1 MKYALSG
8 DIGGTKTLLELSQID
23 NGEVVKR
30 DSRRYVSAE
39 FADFS
44 LIMKDFLSHFPVDNS
59 RHISLCLGV
68 AGPVDNR
75 GDYQVADITNLP
87 WCLNSQSLVDEFQ
100 LGSAFIINDFQAVG
114 YGINALN
121 DSEFVSLQQGSV
133 IPQGNRLVI
142 GAGTG
147 LGVGLMI
154 DCGGAY
160 KVLATEG
167 GHIDYCPRSD
177 IEFAFAKFLI
187 QRYGR
192 SCWEFVVSG
201 PGLANLYQF
210 LHQHRGGNTA
220 SLEEVMSADDPS
232 AIISKRALDESDE
245 LAMEALTMF
254 VSNYGAAAGNFALS
268 SLPKGGVFI
277 AGGIAPKILPYLKS
291 STFTQAFNSKG
302 KMQSLCESFSI
313 SVVMNTDVGLIGP
326 RVFAEKEAKS
336 L

>member
-8 DIGGTKTLLELSQID
+8 DIGGTKTLLELSHID

-30 DSRRYVSAE
+30 VSHRYVSAE
-39 FADFS
+39 FTDFS
-44 LIMKDFLSHFPVDNS
+44 LLIKDFLSRFPVDNS
-59 RHISLCLGV
+59 NCIAMCLGV
-68 AGPVDNR
+68 AGPVDNWA
-75 GDYQVADITNLP
+75 DYQIADITNLP

-100 LGSAFIINDFQAVG
+100 LGSVSIINDFQAVG
-114 YGINALN
+114 YGINVLN

-133 IPQGNRLVI
+133 IPKGNRLVI

-154 DCGGAY
+154 DCGGSY

-177 IEFAFAKFLI
+177 IEFAFAQFLI
-187 QRYGR
+187 ERYGR

-201 PGLANLYQF
+201 PGLVNLYQF
-210 LHQHRGGNTA
+210 LHQHRGGNA
-220 SLEEVMSADDPS
+220 GCLAEVMSAADPS
-232 AIISKRALDESDE
+232 AIISERAINESDE
-245 LAMEALTMF
+245 LAIEALKMF
-254 VSNYGAAAGNFALS
+254 VSNYGAVAGNFALS

-277 AGGIAPKILPYLKS
+277 AGGIAPKILPYLKGPA
-291 STFTQAFNSKG
+291 FTQAFNSKG

-313 SVVMNTDVGLIGP
+313 SVVMNTEVGLIGP
-326 RVFAEKEAKS
+326 RAFAEKQAK
-336 L
+336 LL